1 MQSDYSRASV
11 VKVQHYLDE
20 LERLIENTLSHNWI
34 LRVEHAQDVKP
45 VCMHWEQWGDAQYCV
60 KDAGA
65 VIRCIQACRAEY
77 PTHSVRLYAEKTSP
91 RTQFIYPV
99 YRPEGNTGT
108 AQVLPGKWTAQASR
122 FGSWMKPHQAVG
134 GIAARTRIR
143 RIMIVTGMLLGSL
156 LAFEEVIA

>member
-1 MQSDYSRASV
+1 MQSDHSRASV
-11 VKVQHYLDE
+11 VKVQHYLDD

-34 LRVEHAQDVKP
+34 LRVEHTQDVNP
-45 VCMHWEQWGDAQYCV
+45 VCTQWQQWGEAQYCV
-60 KDAGA
+60 KEARP
-65 VIRCIQACRAEY
+65 VIRCIQTCREEY

-91 RTQFIYPV
+91 RTRFIYPV
-99 YRPEGNTGT
+99 YRPEGNTGS

-122 FGSWMKPHQAVG
+122 FGTWLKPLQAG
-134 GIAARTRIR
+134 GIAARTRIW

>member
-1 MQSDYSRASV
+1 MQSDHSRASV

-34 LRVEHAQDVKP
+34 LRVEHTQDVNP
-45 VCMHWEQWGDAQYCV
+45 VCTQWQQWGKAQYCV
-60 KDAGA
+60 KDARP

-91 RTQFIYPV
+91 QTRFIYPV
-99 YRPEGNTGT
+99 YRSEGNTGS
-108 AQVLPGKWTAQASR
+108 AQVLPGKWTAQVSR
-122 FGSWMKPHQAVG
+122 LSVWLKPLATG
-134 GIAARTRIR
+134 PIAARTRMW
-143 RIMIVTGMLLGSL
+143 RIITVTGVLLASL